1 MPDGGPEL
9 TLITPGRVG
18 RGAGGR
24 PPRAGVGLT
33 TAVIL
38 HPRTP
43 VPSPRRGRTRP
54 HRTGAGL
61 TGDKAAITA
70 DRLAL
75 IAPGSD
81 LSASARGC
89 GSGPLVLRLVP
100 ALTSPALSAPSCRSR
115 PPGHRLRREGTGAAR
130 PGPSRPTPRPE
141 PPMASPGEKSS
152 MHLQVWC
159 SLTFV
164 AAALTEGY
172 SGGVWVCRVLLIGK
186 SFRGGAG
193 GEGAVCGRF
202 AGLRPVVLP

>member
-24 PPRAGVGLT
+24 PPRAGVVLT

-100 ALTSPALSAPSCRSR
+100 ALTWSARTPGNPRGRLPEVRPRGLPGDLADQGTFSRTGQRSR
-115 PPGHRLRREGTGAAR
+115 RSHRRAGRAPRPRPRPLSPRHHVD
-130 PGPSRPTPRPE
+130 PGPWVIVSVVKGPGERGGDHHGRPRTPRP
-141 PPMASPGEKSS
+141 
-152 MHLQVWC
+152 Q
-159 SLTFV
+159 
-164 AAALTEGY
+164 
-172 SGGVWVCRVLLIGK
+172 
-186 SFRGGAG
+186 
-193 GEGAVCGRF
+193 
-202 AGLRPVVLP
+202 